1 MMDLSRWDR
10 INKFTAKE
18 AAALI
23 LGYDP
28 IDPEAPLW
36 KTVPVLKEMRAAYED
51 AVMYVVVTLNQYEG
65 DPNAVS
71 LDTEGLEF
79 MGESLQSFYISTPKF
94 DEQIFGPLA
103 NHVHR
108 FSEWFDSCEKFSRPE
123 IVRWLAAKGIKSDY
137 EFDLTRMPGLSLE
150 DRQRLKLSESQVA
163 EIRSKL
169 HAGSTQAALAREYG
183 VSRRTIQNYTKD
195 ETMTTKKTKKKGP
208 AIFCSGLGSRG
219 ATR

>member
-1 MMDLSRWDR
+1 MTDLARWDR

-23 LGYDP
+23 LGFDP
-28 IDPEAPLW
+28 IDPEAPIW

-51 AVMYVVVTLNQYEG
+51 AVMYVVVTLNQDDG
-65 DPNAVS
+65 DPDAVS
-71 LDTEGLEF
+71 FDTQGLEF

-94 DEQIFGPLA
+94 DEQFFGPLA

-123 IVRWLAAKGIKSDY
+123 IFRWLAAKGIKSEY
-137 EFDLTRMPGLSLE
+137 QFDLANAPSPALE
-150 DRQRLKLSESQVA
+150 DRQRLKLSDSQIA
-163 EIRSKL
+163 EIRSK
-169 HAGSTQAALAREYG
+169 HYAGSTQSALSREYG
-183 VSRRTIQNYTKD
+183 VSRRTIQKYTKD
-195 ETMTTKKTKKKGP
+195 ETAPEVKTKKKGP